1 MIRKS
6 MHSKSLHS
14 KILKCRS
21 FCLEVYIS
29 LEHPP
34 PVIKTGLAC
43 DESCD
48 RVEVYV
54 NHSRHSGATACALH
68 TRITPECNAPG
79 NSRPPHSA
87 NSRPQ

>member
-1 MIRKS
+1 
-6 MHSKSLHS
+6 MHSMSLQS
-14 KILKCRS
+14 KLLKCRNS
-21 FCLEVYIS
+21 SVEVYIS

-34 PVIKTGLAC
+34 PVIKTGLAY
-43 DESCD
+43 DKSCD
-48 RVEVYV
+48 RVEVNV
-54 NHSRHSGATACALH
+54 DHSRHSGATACALH